1 MLKRI
6 ASISLILCIIALSI
20 IPVYAESLHD
30 INKEKTTT
38 GMRMEH
44 LINRYNSLT
53 EQDLKDIE
61 ENFNDISDH
70 WGEPYICR
78 LSALDIIAGYG
89 NGKFGP
95 NDTLLAAQYIKMLVM
110 ALGYTPEIPSG
121 QPYWIPFVDIALNED
136 LIFDGEIKD
145 YTKPLTRE
153 LAAAIAYRAL
163 MKYETEPE
171 NDWYDYNKSKIHD
184 YALIT
189 DKYKHDV
196 VMAYRTGI
204 IVGNN
209 NLFVP
214 QDTLT
219 RAQAA
224 VIITKLIDKELR
236 VESVPQE
243 SEYIRFKNP
252 RFNEYFF
259 GEGGYSEK
267 EYALLPSDFPLY
279 ELYMVSKTLIE
290 KKDLAGGYVTNL
302 YAEKYKTLNTAAYYD
317 EETANKF
324 YLVNPALP
332 TAYAGFT
339 MHTNKVFI
347 EPGKSDS
354 LNDPNTGYLY
364 SINTQLV
371 EDYNNLLKPYIHE
384 ILKTLFEDDADEAI
398 KLHDYYLN
406 LALNRKDGEIKSY
419 YLNNRKVTIRGGVGG
434 LGGTGFRMEI
444 WAKGAVKQ

>member
-1 MLKRI
+1 MLRKLVVI
-6 ASISLILCIIALSI
+6 TLILSVILLSITPSHALSLD
-20 IPVYAESLHD
+20 VVS
-30 INKEKTTT
+30 EKKSITS
-38 GMRMEH
+38 MRMEP
-44 LINRYNSLT
+44 IIEKYNSLT
-53 EQDLKDIE
+53 DDDLNDISKK
-61 ENFNDISDH
+61 FNDISEH
-70 WGEPYICR
+70 WGNEYICK
-78 LSALDIIAGYG
+78 LSALGIIAGYG

-95 NDTLLAAQYIKMLVM
+95 NDVLLAAQYIKMIVM
-110 ALGYTPEIPSG
+110 ALGYTPEIPSS
-121 QPYWIPFVDIALNED
+121 QAYQAYWIPFVDIAVSEG
-136 LIFDGEIKD
+136 IIKEGEIKD

-153 LAAAIAYRAL
+153 LAATIAYRAL
-163 MKYETEPE
+163 MKYEAQPD
-171 NDWYDYNKSKIHD
+171 DWYEYNKSKIFD
-184 YALIT
+184 YALIS
-189 DKYKHDV
+189 DQYKHDV
-196 VMAYRTGI
+196 VMAYRTGL

-371 EDYNNLLKPYIHE
+371 ENYNNLLKPYIHE
-384 ILKTLFEDDADEAI
+384 ILK
-398 KLHDYYLN
+398 N
-406 LALNRKDGEIKSY
+406 P
-419 YLNNRKVTIRGGVGG
+419 V
-434 LGGTGFRMEI
+434 
-444 WAKGAVKQ
+444 